1 MSSNIVAS
9 TKLIVIL
16 GPTAVG
22 KTNLAVQLA
31 LKIKG
36 EIISADSRQVYRGMD
51 LGTGK
56 DLDEY
61 EVNGNQIPFHLIDI
75 LEAGQTYNL
84 FDFQRDFYTA
94 HDSILERDK
103 IPILCGG
110 TGLYLEAALSDKRLL
125 EVPINEEL
133 REELKNKSQ
142 DDLNEKLL
150 AISESIHNTTDT
162 LDRERTIRAIEIESF
177 KKQYIAEDSPI
188 KNFIVFGIKADREII
203 KRRIELR
210 LKERLTSGMIEEVKV
225 LLDSGVSLERL
236 NYYGLEYKFI
246 GNYLSGL
253 INYDEM
259 YTKLLQAI
267 QRFAKKQM
275 TWFRRMEKRG
285 VEIHWI
291 DGELNLEEKLNKIK
305 AELK

>member
-1 MSSNIVAS
+1 M
-9 TKLIVIL
+9 
-16 GPTAVG
+16 
-22 KTNLAVQLA
+22 
-31 LKIKG
+31 
-36 EIISADSRQVYRGMD
+36 
-51 LGTGK
+51 
-56 DLDEY
+56 
-61 EVNGNQIPFHLIDI
+61 
-75 LEAGQTYNL
+75 
-84 FDFQRDFYTA
+84 
-94 HDSILERDK
+94 
-103 IPILCGG
+103 
-110 TGLYLEAALSDKRLL
+110 
-125 EVPINEEL
+125 
-133 REELKNKSQ
+133 
-142 DDLNEKLL
+142 NEKLL

-177 KKQYIAEDSPI
+177 KKQNIAEDSPI

>member
-177 KKQYIAEDSPI
+177 KKQNIAEDSPI